1 MPAKCMMER
10 KQGQSM
16 PFETKLV
23 PDKKRNESNC
33 EIDSRVKR
41 VTGSKRKENE
51 MPVVSP
57 MVVRGKKEGEE
68 EETSSL

>member
-1 MPAKCMMER
+1 
-10 KQGQSM
+10 M

-33 EIDSRVKR
+33 EIDSQVKR
-41 VTGSKRKENE
+41 VTGSKRKGNE
-51 MPVVSP
+51 RLVISSA
-57 MVVRGKKEGEE
+57 VVRKKEEGEE